1 MAGKIQMKN
10 SNSKAA
16 CGAKAPQ
23 VVVFSGS
30 RRLSPIYRPLV
41 QQVVEAVKA
50 DGRIILVGCANGADS
65 YVRDSAP
72 AAKVF
77 KAVNYGEGPGSFAR
91 RSIAMVE
98 RAATRTGS
106 GLIVFPG
113 LPCPESL
120 LPSPRSAACFCGL
133 GSGSW
138 ASAALA
144 SGLGLSVVIFP
155 CGFSAL
161 PPWGEWQPAGSG
173 VWTGGFLLFCA
184 V

>member
-1 MAGKIQMKN
+1 MKESK
-10 SNSKAA
+10 SNSKAT

-30 RRLSPIYRPLV
+30 RRLSPIYRPMV
-41 QQVVEAVKA
+41 QSVVEAVKA
-50 DGRIILVGCANGADS
+50 DGRVILVGCANGADS
-65 YVRDSAP
+65 FVREAAP

-77 KAVNYGEGPGSFAR
+77 QAVNYGTGPSSFAA

-98 RAATRTGS
+98 RAATRPGS

-113 LPCPESL
+113 LPCPEGL
-120 LPSPRSAACFCGL
+120 LPSARSRDCFCGL

-144 SGLGLSVVIFP
+144 AGLGLSLVVFP

-161 PPWGEWQPAGSG
+161 PAWAEWQPAGSG
-173 VWTGGFLLFCA
+173 IWSGGFLLR
-184 V
+184 

>member
-1 MAGKIQMKN
+1 MRRE
-10 SNSKAA
+10 SAA
-16 CGAKAPQ
+16 SGG
-23 VVVFSGS
+23 VFRQPPGVADF
-30 RRLSPIYRPLV
+30 YRPLV

-72 AAKVF
+72 AAKVL

-144 SGLGLSVVIFP
+144 AGLGLSVVIFP

>member
-1 MAGKIQMKN
+1 MKK
-10 SNSKAA
+10 SNSKEKATCA
-16 CGAKAPQ
+16 ITAPQ

-41 QQVVEAVKA
+41 QRVVEAVKA
-50 DGRIILVGCANGADS
+50 DGRIILVGCANGADAF
-65 YVRDSAP
+65 VREAAL

-77 KAVNYGEGPGSFAR
+77 QAVNYGEGPGSFAR
-91 RSIAMVE
+91 RSIAMVT
-98 RAATRTGS
+98 RAATRPGS

-113 LPCPESL
+113 LPCPEGL
-120 LPSPRSAACFCGL
+120 LPSNRPAACFCGL

-144 SGLGLSVVIFP
+144 AGLGLSVVIFP

-161 PPWGEWQPAGSG
+161 PPWGEWRPTGSG
-173 VWTGGFLLFCA
+173 VWAGGFMLNRA
-184 V
+184 A

>member
-1 MAGKIQMKN
+1 MKKSN
-10 SNSKAA
+10 SNEKATRSA
-16 CGAKAPQ
+16 IAPR

-41 QQVVEAVKA
+41 QRVVESVAA
-50 DGRIILVGCANGADS
+50 DGRIILVGCANGADAF
-65 YVRDSAP
+65 VREAAP

-77 KAVNYGEGPGSFAR
+77 KASNYGEGPGSFAR

-98 RAATRTGS
+98 RAATRPGS

-113 LPCPESL
+113 LPCPEGL

-144 SGLGLSVVIFP
+144 TGLGLSVIVFP
-155 CGFSAL
+155 CGFSEL
-161 PPWGEWQPAGSG
+161 PAWGEWQPAGSG
-173 VWTGGFLLFCA
+173 VWTGGFLLRLC
-184 V
+184 

>member
-1 MAGKIQMKN
+1 MKK
-10 SNSKAA
+10 SNSKEKATCA
-16 CGAKAPQ
+16 TTAPQ

-41 QQVVEAVKA
+41 QRVVEAVKA
-50 DGRIILVGCANGADS
+50 DGRIILVGCANGADAF
-65 YVRDSAP
+65 VREAAP

-77 KAVNYGEGPGSFAR
+77 QAVNYGDGPSSFAR

-98 RAATRTGS
+98 RAATRPGS

-113 LPCPESL
+113 LPCPEGL
-120 LPSPRSAACFCGL
+120 FPSNRPAACFCGL

-144 SGLGLSVVIFP
+144 YGLGLSLVIFP

-161 PPWGEWQPAGSG
+161 PPWGEWCPAGSG
-173 VWTGGFLLFCA
+173 VWTGGFLLCCA